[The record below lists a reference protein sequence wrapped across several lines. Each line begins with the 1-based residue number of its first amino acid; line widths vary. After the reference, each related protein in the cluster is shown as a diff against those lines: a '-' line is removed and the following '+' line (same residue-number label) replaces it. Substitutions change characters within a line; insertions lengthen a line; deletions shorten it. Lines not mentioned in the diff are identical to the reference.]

1 MSGYKEWIDNAEIN
15 IDYYSA
21 FLKAW
26 IAFNAWYNYEINEKT
41 DQRCIE
47 KNVKI
52 VDSNHILLIS

>member
-26 IAFNAWYNYEINEKT
+26 IAFNAWYNYEINGKT
-41 DQRCIE
+41 DNNVL
-47 KNVKI
+47 KKYVKI

>member
-15 IDYYSA
+15 IDYFST

-41 DQRCIE
+41 DNNVL
-47 KNVKI
+47 KKYVKI